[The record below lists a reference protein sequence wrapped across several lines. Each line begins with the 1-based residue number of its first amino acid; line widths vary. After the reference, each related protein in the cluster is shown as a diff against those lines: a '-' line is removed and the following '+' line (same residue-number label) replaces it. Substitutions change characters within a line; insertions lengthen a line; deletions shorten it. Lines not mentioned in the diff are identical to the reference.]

1 MPTLSQPVPRDL
13 TSDAGRSALPL
24 RPRWDDRGKTKTN
37 KGNFTV
43 MAWYGDVLGSLGWLG
58 VSVLSLILLDR
69 QAWQP
74 QRFALASA
82 PGNST

>member
-1 MPTLSQPVPRDL
+1 
-13 TSDAGRSALPL
+13 
-24 RPRWDDRGKTKTN
+24 
-37 KGNFTV
+37 